1 LHLGNLRTAL
11 LAWLFARSA
20 GGSFALRIEDLDLPR
35 TRPGAAPTLLADL
48 RWLGL
53 DWDDGPD
60 VSGPFGPYYQSQRA
74 SLYDAAFARLLA
86 LDRVYPCYCTR
97 AELARIASAPHAG
110 EDSATYPGTCRNLSS
125 AERRRR
131 EREGRRRAWRFRVP
145 DGEIAFIDALAGE
158 VRETLTETCGDFIVR
173 RGDGLYAY
181 QLAVVVD
188 DALMGVTQ
196 VVRGADLLASTARQ
210 LALYD
215 ALGHPRP
222 RLYAHVPT
230 LRDATGA
237 RISKREAAS
246 GLEPLRARGVSPERV
261 VGWLAASC
269 GLTPDVTPL
278 AARDLAATFD
288 LRAIRD
294 VGTITAL

>member
-1 LHLGNLRTAL
+1 
-11 LAWLFARSA
+11 
-20 GGSFALRIEDLDLPR
+20 
-35 TRPGAAPTLLADL
+35 
-48 RWLGL
+48 
-53 DWDDGPD
+53 
-60 VSGPFGPYYQSQRA
+60 
-74 SLYDAAFARLLA
+74 
-86 LDRVYPCYCTR
+86 
-97 AELARIASAPHAG
+97 
-110 EDSATYPGTCRNLSS
+110 
-125 AERRRR
+125 
-131 EREGRRRAWRFRVP
+131 
-145 DGEIAFIDALAGE
+145 
-158 VRETLTETCGDFIVR
+158 
-173 RGDGLYAY
+173 
-181 QLAVVVD
+181 
-188 DALMGVTQ
+188 MGVTQ
-196 VVRGADLLASTARQ
+196 VVRGADLLGSTARQ